1 MPDHIERKGVR
12 TIAFLHQHILSLL
25 LSLATLATFLW
36 LLLFR
41 DRLRMTWPAALGF
54 SLLHVAV
61 GLLFVSVFAFLEG
74 AESGARSLFGAVFFM
89 PAAYWLGAKLSKR
102 QTADVFDIFAVC
114 MIFTL
119 FCARV
124 GCLFSGCC
132 QGRMIHGLEPHRWP
146 TRELELVFYAI
157 FLILTVPKI
166 LKGQSGGKVY
176 PSYMMAYG
184 LTRGIL
190 ECFRESSTDSVFH
203 LAHIW
208 ALLSL
213 ILGYVILTEINRHHR
228 LSSGKRKTR

>member
-1 MPDHIERKGVR
+1 MR
-12 TIAFLHQHILSLL
+12 TITFLQQHTLSLL
-25 LSLATLATFLW
+25 LAFAAAATFLW
-36 LLLFR
+36 LLKFR
-41 DRLRMTWPAALGF
+41 GRLRMIWPAALGL
-54 SLLHVAV
+54 SLLHVLV
-61 GLLFVSVFAFLEG
+61 GLLCVTFFAFLEG

-102 QTADVFDIFAVC
+102 KMADVFDIFAVC

-119 FCARV
+119 LCARV

-132 QGRMIHGLEPHRWP
+132 QGRMIPGLEPHRWP
-146 TRELELVFYAI
+146 TRELELVFYAV

-166 LKGQSGGKVY
+166 MKGQSGGKVY
-176 PSYMMAYG
+176 PAYMMAYG
-184 LTRGIL
+184 LTRGVL

-213 ILGYVILTEINRHHR
+213 ILGYVFLTEINRHHR
-228 LSSGKRKTR
+228 LSSGKQEKR